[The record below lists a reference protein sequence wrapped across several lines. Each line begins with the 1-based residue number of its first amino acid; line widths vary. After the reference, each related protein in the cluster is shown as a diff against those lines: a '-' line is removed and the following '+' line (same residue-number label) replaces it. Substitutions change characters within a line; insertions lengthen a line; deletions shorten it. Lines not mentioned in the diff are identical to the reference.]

1 MMADHSSSTDSR
13 ERASDVTSMPGA
25 RPRARINV
33 DAIRRDAG
41 VQPEQRAR
49 PRSAAPNLR
58 MVLLSGATRL
68 PLDEYLTYVCGVL
81 FGLAF
86 AAFAGIL
93 LQLYFE
99 WLEWL
104 QNEWF
109 QISGVAFAVP
119 VAAPHHLN
127 FVQVISV
134 AVGIVLASLRVGLV
148 RCARLALQC
157 LAIHHC
163 SEAHD
168 DFDNTAHK
176 SVNLRTAAAGGAGAD
191 AGSGDNDASTQL
203 VGAVRP
209 FFRFGASLGLAFS
222 ALASLVLVRLIALL
236 SLTAAVFLAYYVFRR
251 GRRRLVASERRAA
264 AAAQAQAER
273 GATLL
278 QRERDSDDSK
288 SP

>member
-1 MMADHSSSTDSR
+1 
-13 ERASDVTSMPGA
+13 MPGA

-41 VQPEQRAR
+41 VRPEHQSAPKR

-109 QISGVAFAVP
+109 QISGAAFAVP

-148 RCARLALQC
+148 RCARLAL
-157 LAIHHC
+157 
-163 SEAHD
+163 
-168 DFDNTAHK
+168 
-176 SVNLRTAAAGGAGAD
+176 RAGGNQSSD
-191 AGSGDNDASTQL
+191 TTSSRRSL
-203 VGAVRP
+203 
-209 FFRFGASLGLAFS
+209 FRFLA
-222 ALASLVLVRLIALL
+222 RLYFFCVAKDILYLEIAL
-236 SLTAAVFLAYYVFRR
+236 S
-251 GRRRLVASERRAA
+251 
-264 AAAQAQAER
+264 
-273 GATLL
+273 
-278 QRERDSDDSK
+278 
-288 SP
+288 